1 MKHEI
6 NTEKI
11 EELTQEYVQASSPQQ
26 RERVETKLL
35 RETLWKALKES
46 EKTPFVEYTEKELEV
61 ISEAIDEEHSEAS
74 RLVRRPYLENL

>member
-1 MKHEI
+1 MKHKI

-11 EELTQEYVQASSPQQ
+11 EALTEEYVQASSPQQ

-74 RLVRRPYLENL
+74 RLVRRPYLNQL

>member
-11 EELTQEYVQASSPQQ
+11 EALTEEYVQASSPKQ

-35 RETLWKALKES
+35 RETLWKVLKES
-46 EKTPFVEYTEKELEV
+46 ENTPFVEYTEKELEV

-74 RLVRRPYLENL
+74 RLVRRPYLESL